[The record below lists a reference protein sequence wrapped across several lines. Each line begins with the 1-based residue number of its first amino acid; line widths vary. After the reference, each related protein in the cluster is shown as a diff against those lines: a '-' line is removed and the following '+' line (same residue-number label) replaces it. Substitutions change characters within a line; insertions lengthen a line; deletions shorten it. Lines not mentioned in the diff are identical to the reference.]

1 MKYFILLTLLV
12 FNQLLL
18 HGQEKQL
25 PKGWDKIILNKKTA
39 YMNLVTGE
47 VSNTFPKK
55 AAEENKNVEEFDPTI
70 IHIVKEGENLSNIA
84 RQYELSLGTLYKL
97 NSMSNFDELNVGTEV
112 VLGYAANQE
121 EKQEFFEKLGMSK
134 YTIHKVGEGETL
146 YSISKQYNLPITELK
161 RKNNIENNTIYLGQK
176 LKIK

>member
-1 MKYFILLTLLV
+1 MKYLLLLTLLV

-25 PKGWDKIILNKKTA
+25 PKGWDKITLNKETA

-47 VSNTFPKK
+47 VSKIFP
-55 AAEENKNVEEFDPTI
+55 ENPADENVNLEEFDPTI
-70 IHIVKEGENLSNIA
+70 VHIVMEGQNLSSIA
-84 RQYELSLGTLYKL
+84 RKYNLSLSTLYKL

-121 EKQEFFEKLGMSK
+121 EKEAFFEKIGMPN
-134 YTIHKVGEGETL
+134 YTIHKVSEGETL
-146 YSISKQYNLPITELK
+146 YSISKQYNLSVIEIK
-161 RKNNIENNTIYLGQK
+161 RKNNIEDNTIYLGQK